1 MITTFIGC
9 LIAVAAYLG
18 KRLSDS
24 HSENV
29 ALRGQIA
36 ALKRQLVRRRAA
48 S

>member
-1 MITTFIGC
+1 MITAFVGC
-9 LIAVAAYLG
+9 LIAVAAFLG
-18 KRLSDS
+18 KRLSDA

-36 ALKRQLVRRRAA
+36 ALKRKLVRHR